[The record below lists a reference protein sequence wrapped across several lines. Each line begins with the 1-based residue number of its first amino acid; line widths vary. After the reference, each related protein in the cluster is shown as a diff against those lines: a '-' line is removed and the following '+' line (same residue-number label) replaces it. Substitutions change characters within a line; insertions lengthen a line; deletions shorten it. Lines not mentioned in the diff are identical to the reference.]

1 MFPWPNFSV
10 RAYIKNK
17 RGPFTDIIFNLFL
30 KYILLIIVI
39 FFIKELNI
47 FFYWESLCWLMNWRH
62 ARWLFVFRFKYWIL
76 FLIHVISD
84 YMKLLRSFLKML
96 EKQLPYIDYICF
108 VSYHQYLLHLTEE
121 FFCERSF
128 GCMLRALNWTLYPAP
143 NFIEYWIINT
153 TPLHPTL
160 SKAIVKFLR
169 IKATKHYTTDYQQ
182 YIFSK
187 NYSW

>member
-1 MFPWPNFSV
+1 MFPWPNFCV

-108 VSYHQYLLHLTEE
+108 VSYHQYLLHNFNRGVFLWEI
-121 FFCERSF
+121 FWLHVACIK
-128 GCMLRALNWTLYPAP
+128 LN
-143 NFIEYWIINT
+143 
-153 TPLHPTL
+153 PLPGPQFH
-160 SKAIVKFLR
+160 R
-169 IKATKHYTTDYQQ
+169 ILDH
-182 YIFSK
+182 
-187 NYSW
+187 